1 MARPKRTAEER
12 AYKRAVRLLAAS
24 AKSEG
29 RVRERLAAAGFE
41 AGPIDEAVARL
52 RASGAIN
59 DADLAARVVEQS
71 RAKNE
76 SAALTAK
83 RLAAKGVDAAVPKA
97 SDAERARTAA
107 EAALGRVLFAADVA
121 TRYRR
126 VLAALARK
134 GFDEELALEVAREV
148 IGEDVE

>member
-1 MARPKRTAEER
+1 MAKALRTAADR
-12 AYKRAVRLLAAS
+12 AYSRAARLLAAS

-29 RVRERLAAAGFE
+29 QVRERLARAGFDVG
-41 AGPIDEAVARL
+41 AIDEAVTRL

-76 SAALTAK
+76 SSSLTAK
-83 RLAAKGVDAAVPKA
+83 RLATKVIQ
-97 SDAERARTAA
+97 
-107 EAALGRVLFAADVA
+107 AALSVSNDRSLARAAAKEALARVLVGADVT

-134 GFDEELALEVAREV
+134 GFEEELALEVAREV
-148 IGEDVE
+148 IGVEVE